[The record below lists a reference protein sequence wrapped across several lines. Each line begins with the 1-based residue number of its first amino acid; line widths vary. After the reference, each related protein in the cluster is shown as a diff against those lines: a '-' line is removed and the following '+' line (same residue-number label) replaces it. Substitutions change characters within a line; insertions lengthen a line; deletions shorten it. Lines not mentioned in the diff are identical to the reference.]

1 MGIYDRQYMYQND
14 KAGNSGKS
22 VIWYLIGINALL
34 YLFIATPGSALF
46 QQLACWSW
54 DSGKFRI
61 YQLLTSGFLHGDFQ
75 HILFNMYG
83 LYLFGSI
90 AAPILGEKRFLGCY
104 FAGII
109 AGSLAFCA
117 FDSAYYL
124 VGASGGVCAVTVAAA
139 MLEPSRR
146 FFIIF
151 MPFTPIKITTMVI
164 CYTIIDILMS
174 LDRSSSVSNFAH
186 LAGFAAGY
194 IAMKLIAKKDI
205 NWDPF
210 KSLNKASGNNQQ
222 SFRKAD
228 TGKSRNFDSRN
239 DGPVSNA
246 ELDALLDKVSQNGIN
261 SLSEYELARLRRAR
275 EEMRGG
281 K

>member
-1 MGIYDRQYMYQND
+1 MGIYDREYMYKNQSE
-14 KAGNSGKS
+14 ASSGKS
-22 VIWYLIGINALL
+22 TVWYLIAINALI
-34 YLFIATPGSALF
+34 YFFIAPPSSKLF
-46 QQLACWSW
+46 LQLACWGW
-54 DSGKFRI
+54 RATKNFEI
-61 YQLLTSGFLHGDFQ
+61 YQLLTSGFLHGNFT

-90 AAPILGEKRFLGCY
+90 AAPILGTKRFLSCY

-117 FDSAYYL
+117 VDSAYYL

-146 FFIIF
+146 FFVIF
-151 MPFTPIKITTMVI
+151 MPFQPIKITTMVI
-164 CYTIIDILMS
+164 CYTIISALMIMDTSGNISNLSHFAGFLAGYAAMKIVAAKDIL
-174 LDRSSSVSNFAH
+174 
-186 LAGFAAGY
+186 
-194 IAMKLIAKKDI
+194 
-205 NWDPF
+205 WDPM
-210 KSLNKASGNNQQ
+210 KSKKLSQAKEA
-222 SFRKAD
+222 FR
-228 TGKSRNFDSRN
+228 TTEPRQERKSYEDN

-246 ELDALLDKVSQNGIN
+246 ELDALLDKISQNGIN

-275 EEMRGG
+275 EEMRG